1 MMHDAVLPRVGRATH
16 PAETALALCWGLSA
30 RAAQRSKMDAAILCW
45 RRRATHQAET
55 ALAFS
60 WGLSAR
66 EAQRSKMDAAILCW
80 TRRATHQAE
89 TALAFSWGLPA
100 RAAQRSKMDAAI
112 LCWTRRATHQ
122 AETALAFSWGLSA
135 RAAQRSKMDAAIL
148 CWTRRATHQAETALA
163 FSWGLPARAAQRSK
177 MDAAILC
184 WIRRATS
191 KTKAMVA
198 FCWGLSALAASSWS
212 CSLSANIAN
221 SHWIPDI
228 ACSEAFCRDAL
239 TSDCT
244 ANKATKAN
252 FFQLAIDISSA
263 ITSGCP
269 IQIKLITAFS
279 PILVSS
285 CICLFHRNQWQILYR
300 EVSSLNFMI
309 GIIHISPTWKDLR
322 NGIMSV
328 KDLWRSQVNICSHP
342 DRKLKKSFRLWAFCS
357 CWLRAKTVSPIDR
370 VFRPISTRK
379 TEDLPFWSMSMSWFK
394 TNKSN
399 PWIHESRNHHSNAPP
414 RNLLLYASLCHGG
427 HHRMIGIQKMR

>member
-1 MMHDAVLPRVGRATH
+1 
-16 PAETALALCWGLSA
+16 
-30 RAAQRSKMDAAILCW
+30 MDAAVL
-45 RRRATHQAET
+45 
-55 ALAFS
+55 
-60 WGLSAR
+60 G
-66 EAQRSKMDAAILCW
+66 
-80 TRRATHQAE
+80 
-89 TALAFSWGLPA
+89 
-100 RAAQRSKMDAAI
+100 
-112 LCWTRRATHQ
+112 
-122 AETALAFSWGLSA
+122 
-135 RAAQRSKMDAAIL
+135 
-148 CWTRRATHQAETALA
+148 
-163 FSWGLPARAAQRSK
+163 
-177 MDAAILC
+177 
-184 WIRRATS
+184 WIRRATF

-198 FCWGLSALAASSWS
+198 FCWGLLARAAEHTKMDAAVLGWIRRATFKTKAMVAFCWGLLARAAERTKMDAAVLGWISRTTIHTKTTATFYRAPSAVAASSWS
-212 CSLSANIAN
+212 CSLSASIAN

-239 TSDCT
+239 LSDCT
-244 ANKATKAN
+244 ANRATKAN

-263 ITSGCP
+263 IASGCP

-285 CICLFHRNQWQILYR
+285 CICLFHRNHWQILYR

-328 KDLWRSQVNICSHP
+328 KDLWRSQVNICLHP

-357 CWLRAKTVSPIDR
+357 CWLKAKTVSPIDR

-379 TEDLPFWSMSMSWFK
+379 TEDLPLWSISMSWFK

-414 RNLLLYASLCHGG
+414 RNLLLYAMGDI
-427 HHRMIGIQKMR
+427 IGWYGYKRWDRN